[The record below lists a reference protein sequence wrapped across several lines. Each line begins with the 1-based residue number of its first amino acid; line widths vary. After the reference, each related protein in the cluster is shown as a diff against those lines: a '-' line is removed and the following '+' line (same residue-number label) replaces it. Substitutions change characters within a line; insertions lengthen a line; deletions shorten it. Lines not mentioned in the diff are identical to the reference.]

1 MSRGHLYLYK
11 VANFASK
18 ESGSGREHN
27 KCVGHPS
34 VTNIVRNSR
43 SRSGS
48 PAASCYDLERFEK
61 EKSPFL
67 AVKSLLKPIKKS
79 KMKKTYHSGVDD
91 AGVDR
96 DQQIIQD
103 FRKLS
108 QQLKPRTAESRR
120 KTLIKVKDTNE
131 ISRWV

>member
-1 MSRGHLYLYK
+1 
-11 VANFASK
+11 
-18 ESGSGREHN
+18 
-27 KCVGHPS
+27 
-34 VTNIVRNSR
+34 
-43 SRSGS
+43 
-48 PAASCYDLERFEK
+48 
-61 EKSPFL
+61 
-67 AVKSLLKPIKKS
+67 
-79 KMKKTYHSGVDD
+79 MKKTDNSGVDD

-131 ISRWV
+131 ISKWV